1 MGQRPDGEAQ
11 QPAER
16 RVFEVTLKDGTVVRR
31 RPDLPQSRWSDP
43 PLLNVT
49 CQRCGRETIPW
60 ATKTEICDPCV
71 PRTWQKGP
79 LNDRAKLPFAKV
91 EDEVSFVEAV
101 TRFSGSSASSAGP
114 ASVQKDD
121 RGNSCSAVQH
131 WHLSHSG
138 RKTGRNRISAAHQL
152 TTILVNSPSWWEAGG
167 KRRFVQQRRGSKVYR
182 M

>member
-1 MGQRPDGEAQ
+1 MGDRNRDLRPVRNQGH
-11 QPAER
+11 R
-16 RVFEVTLKDGTVVRR
+16 R
-31 RPDLPQSRWSDP
+31 
-43 PLLNVT
+43 
-49 CQRCGRETIPW
+49 
-60 ATKTEICDPCV
+60 
-71 PRTWQKGP
+71 GP
-79 LNDRAKLPFAKV
+79 LNDRAKLPLAKV

-138 RKTGRNRISAAHQL
+138 RKTGRNRISAAHHL
-152 TTILVNSPSWWEAGG
+152 TTILVNSPSWWGAGG

-182 M
+182 MKAYQKFIGYVVPCVFVQQMLSIRTSPDPQFLSLKVVS